1 MPGCTG
7 LASKPE
13 IRRSRYHPSPNS
25 DTLNLYSKEAPMSKE
40 EREELQRALLELT
53 RENDTKEKA
62 VALFMKDGY
71 FDKDGKL
78 AREFR
83 QSE

>member
-1 MPGCTG
+1 M
-7 LASKPE
+7 E
-13 IRRSRYHPSPNS
+13 
-25 DTLNLYSKEAPMSKE
+25 KE
-40 EREELQRALLELT
+40 ESEKLQNALRELT
-53 RENDTKEKA
+53 RENDSKEK
-62 VALFMKDGY
+62 VTNLFMKDGY

>member
-1 MPGCTG
+1 M
-7 LASKPE
+7 
-13 IRRSRYHPSPNS
+13 N
-25 DTLNLYSKEAPMSKE
+25 KE

-62 VALFMKDGY
+62 IRLFMKDGY

-78 AREFR
+78 AAEFR
-83 QSE
+83 EPE